1 MTPVLEL
8 YQHHVAEGETRSLPA
23 GTRVVYSVASGEAA
37 FSTGPVELGPGH
49 LLCFELGEETH
60 LASQLSASLSLPEGE
75 KLMRCDRVEL
85 PPGGTAYLH
94 THQGP
99 GIRCL
104 VEGRFRVQSNGLG
117 HTVERYGAWF
127 ENGADPVEAHA
138 VGDTTAAFVRVMILP
153 AELLGRSS
161 IRYVRDSDRDRPK
174 PQRYQVFVDQ
184 PLRGSFVSA
193 GG

>member
-8 YQHHVAEGETRSLPA
+8 FQHHVADGETLSLPA
-23 GTRVVYSVASGEAA
+23 ATRVVYSVADGEAT

-49 LLCFELGEETH
+49 ALCWELGEE
-60 LASQLSASLSLPEGE
+60 ARMGSQLSATLTLGGGE
-75 KLMRCDRVEL
+75 KLVRCDRVEL

-104 VEGRFRVQSNGLG
+104 VEGRFRVQSNGFG
-117 HTVERYGAWF
+117 QTVERYGAWF

-138 VGDTTAAFVRVMILP
+138 VSDTTAAFVRVMILP
-153 AELLGRSS
+153 AELLGQSS
-161 IRYVRDSDRDRPK
+161 IRYVRESDKDRPK
-174 PQRYQVFVDQ
+174 PQRYQVFVDE
-184 PLRGSFVSA
+184 PLPE
-193 GG
+193 

>member
-8 YQHHVAEGETRSLPA
+8 FQYHVAEDETLSLSA
-23 GTRVVYSVASGEAA
+23 ATRVVYSVADGEAT

-49 LLCFELGEETH
+49 VLCWEIGEETRMD
-60 LASQLSASLSLPEGE
+60 SQLSARLELPEGE
-75 KLMRCDRVEL
+75 KLVRCDRVDL

-94 THQGP
+94 THRGP

-104 VEGRFRVQSNGLG
+104 VEGRFRVQSDGFG
-117 HTVERYGAWF
+117 QTVERYGAWF

-138 VGDTTAAFVRVMILP
+138 VGDTTAVFVRVMILP

-161 IRYVRDSDRDRPK
+161 IRYVRDSDKDRPK
-174 PQRYQVFVDQ
+174 PQRYQVFVDE
-184 PLRGSFVSA
+184 PLRT
-193 GG
+193 